1 MNGRLR
7 RKRSAGSRL
16 VASLRSYF
24 GFEEQPTWIRLPHKE
39 ETEHVMLL
47 GDPGTGK
54 SQTIHHFLLQIAAR
68 QPAEAVVIYDPA
80 CEFIKRHLNPNR
92 GDIIL
97 NPLDTRSPY
106 WSPATEVS
114 VLTDKK
120 LIAESFLPGRSDANQ
135 ASTSGFFLKAS
146 RAIFGR
152 MLEFKP
158 TPAQMVAWLR
168 SAEAIDMIVEGTE
181 HAHLIP
187 KNAHGQRAGVLGVL
201 SDLGETLRL
210 LPERATC
217 GREISLSEWARRR
230 RGWIFITSTMDTR
243 EALRPLQAV
252 FINVLMK
259 RLMSVSPEWGQAHPC
274 WVIVDEIHSLH
285 RLPALYETETEG
297 RKYGLKLIQGTQG
310 KTQYEEYYDRLAK
323 AMLAAPKLKI
333 FFRCGEAESAR
344 WISDTIGEYEVE
356 KPKIGT
362 TASVED
368 KGRDALNYSTVT
380 EHRQAISKE
389 EIMSLPDLH
398 GYWKYGDVVVPFR
411 LPLAQVK
418 IRAKGYLAREMTPS
432 DIQLAVTRQEGL
444 RDTDKGSDGQRSDRQ
459 TMEKTSPSAV
469 SARKKKSKP
478 RVKDKRDVKEHEHV
492 MAEREKQ
499 IETASTVNV
508 VDETSVEIRRLGAS
522 SDADLAVTSE
532 SRPIALEIGEVD
544 EELEQDQIVL

>member
-7 RKRSAGSRL
+7 SKQSPGAHL
-16 VASLRSYF
+16 IASFRDYF
-24 GFEEQPTWIRLPHKE
+24 GFEEHPTWIRMPRAD

-68 QPAEAVVIYDPA
+68 RPAEAVVIYDPA
-80 CEFIKRHLNPNR
+80 CEFIKRHYNRNR

-97 NPLDTRSPY
+97 NPLDSRSPY
-106 WSPATEVS
+106 WSPAREVS

-120 LIAESFLPGRSDANQ
+120 LLAESFFPGKSDANQ

-158 TPAQMVAWLR
+158 TPAQMVKWLR
-168 SAEAIDMIVEGTE
+168 SADALDMIVEGTE

-187 KNAHGQRAGVLGVL
+187 KSAHGQRAGVLGVL

-210 LPERATC
+210 LPEQDECEA
-217 GREISLSEWARRR
+217 EISLSGWASRRQ
-230 RGWIFITSTMDTR
+230 GWIFITSTMDTR

-259 RLMSVSPEWGQAHPC
+259 RLMSVSSEWGQAHPC
-274 WVIVDEIHSLH
+274 WVIVDEVHSLH
-285 RLPALYETETEG
+285 RLPALYETESEG

-323 AMLAAPKLKI
+323 AMLAAPKLKL

-368 KGRDALNYSTVT
+368 KGRDAVNYSTVT

-398 GYWKYGDVVVPFR
+398 GYWKYADAVVPFR
-411 LPLAQVK
+411 LPLAPVT
-418 IRAKGYLAREMTPS
+418 IVARGYIPREMSQSEVYFPAPNQDEKKKSARTPKKGKQDTRRHEHLIS
-432 DIQLAVTRQEGL
+432 DSENAKQLGSSLAVTIREAAHTGPHL
-444 RDTDKGSDGQRSDRQ
+444 AP
-459 TMEKTSPSAV
+459 EA
-469 SARKKKSKP
+469 
-478 RVKDKRDVKEHEHV
+478 E
-492 MAEREKQ
+492 MAM
-499 IETASTVNV
+499 TP
-508 VDETSVEIRRLGAS
+508 EIAP
-522 SDADLAVTSE
+522 T
-532 SRPIALEIGEVD
+532 ALEIGEVD
-544 EELEQDQIVL
+544 QELEAAQIEM

>member
-1 MNGRLR
+1 MPR
-7 RKRSAGSRL
+7 A
-16 VASLRSYF
+16 
-24 GFEEQPTWIRLPHKE
+24 E
-39 ETEHVMLL
+39 ETEHIMLL

-54 SQTIHHFLLQIAAR
+54 SQTIHHFLLQIATR
-68 QPAEAVVIYDPA
+68 LPAEAVVIYDPA
-80 CEFIKRHLNPNR
+80 CEFIKRHYNPER

-106 WSPATEVS
+106 WSPAGEIRVP
-114 VLTDKK
+114 TDKK
-120 LIAESFLPGRSDANQ
+120 LLAESFLAGKSEANQ

-168 SAEAIDMIVEGTE
+168 SAEAIDMIVDGTE

-201 SDLGETLRL
+201 SDLGESLRL
-210 LPERATC
+210 LPQRGDCES
-217 GREISLSEWARRR
+217 EISLSEWAGQR

-259 RLMSVSPEWGQAHPC
+259 RLMSVAAEWGQAHPC
-274 WVIVDEIHSLH
+274 WVIVDEVHSLH

-297 RKYGLKLIQGTQG
+297 RKYGLKLVQGTQG

-323 AMLAAPKLKI
+323 AMLAAPKLKV
-333 FFRCGEAESAR
+333 FFRCGESDSAR

-368 KGRDALNYSTVT
+368 KGRDAINYSTVT
-380 EHRQAISKE
+380 EQRQAISKE
-389 EIMSLPDLH
+389 QVMSLPDLH
-398 GYWKYGDVVVPFR
+398 GYWKYADVVVPFH
-411 LPLAQVK
+411 LPLASVK
-418 IRAKGYLAREMTPS
+418 IKAPGYIARQLTPS
-432 DIQLAVTRQEGL
+432 EIHFPTLKHEAMSGHVAALDAKEGANVGANTMRKRRSRRRATKRGRPDTRHHEHTITDHGMELSSGSHLHTGQAT
-444 RDTDKGSDGQRSDRQ
+444 RNDVDRHDTTPRSDI
-459 TMEKTSPSAV
+459 T
-469 SARKKKSKP
+469 
-478 RVKDKRDVKEHEHV
+478 
-492 MAEREKQ
+492 
-499 IETASTVNV
+499 
-508 VDETSVEIRRLGAS
+508 
-522 SDADLAVTSE
+522 VTSAM
-532 SRPIALEIGEVD
+532 RPVALEIGAVD
-544 EELEQDQIVL
+544 QELEDGLMDA